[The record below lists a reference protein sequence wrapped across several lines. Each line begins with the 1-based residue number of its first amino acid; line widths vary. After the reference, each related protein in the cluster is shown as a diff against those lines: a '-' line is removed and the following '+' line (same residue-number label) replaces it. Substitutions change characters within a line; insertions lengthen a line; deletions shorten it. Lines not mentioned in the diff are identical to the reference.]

1 MPGGWDA
8 IVVGSGPNGLSA
20 AIVLAQAG
28 LSVGVFEAEASIG
41 GGTRSAALTLP
52 GFVHDTCSAI
62 HPLAAASPFFRTL
75 PLERHGLE
83 WIEPPAAVAHP
94 FDDGTAAVL
103 ERSLDRTAE
112 TLGGDGESYISLMRP
127 LVEDWERLQG
137 SVLGPLRFP
146 RRPLALAQFGLQA
159 LRSVSGMAASR
170 FRGER
175 ARALL
180 AGLAAHSMLP
190 LEKPLTAGFGL
201 GLGLLAHVVGWPVAR
216 GGSQKIADALAAHL
230 RSLGGEI
237 VTGTRVRSIDEL
249 PPARAILCD
258 LSPRPLLR
266 IAGHRFPAWYRRKL
280 LLYRYGPGVYKVD
293 WALDGPIPWRAEEC
307 LRAATVHLGGTLEEI
322 ARSEREVWAGSP
334 PEHPFVLLAQQSLF
348 DPARAPGG
356 AQTAWAYCH
365 VPNGSRADMLE
376 RIENQIERFAPGF
389 RRRVLARS
397 VMTPAEIERNNANFA
412 GGDIAGGAA
421 TVRQFFLRPTR
432 MLYSTPVK
440 GLYLC
445 SASTP
450 PGVGVHG
457 MCGYFAARRVLATSD
472 VPAFTI

>member
-1 MPGGWDA
+1 MPGKWDA
-8 IVVGSGPNGLSA
+8 IVVGSGPNGLAA

-28 LSVGVFEAEASIG
+28 LSVVVFEGEESIG

-52 GFVHDTCSAI
+52 GFVHDVCSAI

-75 PLERHGLE
+75 PLERYGLE
-83 WIEPPAAVAHP
+83 WIESPAALAHP

-103 ERSLDRTAE
+103 ERSLERTAE
-112 TLGGDGESYISLMRP
+112 KLGEDGESYITLMRP
-127 LVEDWERLQG
+127 LVEDWERLQA
-137 SVLGPLRFP
+137 SVLGSLRLP
-146 RRPLALAQFGLQA
+146 RRPLALARFGLQA
-159 LRSVSGMAASR
+159 LRSASGLAAGL
-170 FRGER
+170 FRRER

-190 LEKPLTAGFGL
+190 LAKPLTAGFGL
-201 GLGLLAHVVGWPVAR
+201 GLGLLAHVVGWPLAR

-237 VTGTRVRSIDEL
+237 VTGTQVRSIDEL

-266 IAGHRFPAWYRRKL
+266 IAGHRFPAWYRKKL
-280 LLYRYGPGVYKVD
+280 LCYRYGPGGYKVD

-322 ARSEREVWAGSP
+322 ALSEREVWAGSP
-334 PEHPFVLLAQQSLF
+334 PKRPFVLLAQQSLF
-348 DPARAPGG
+348 DSTRAPGG

-397 VMTPAEIERNNANFA
+397 VMTPAEIERRNANFA

-457 MCGYFAARRVLATSD
+457 MCGYFAARRVLA
-472 VPAFTI
+472 AI